1 MQWKGEMMA
10 MATRFGEGLGR
21 AFRDSTAEIRSL
33 VRATLSHACKDL
45 KASRQNA
52 DVGATQGALVGVII
66 LHTWMIA
73 VLTTKDSKDQTR
85 PYHTYL
91 YAHNQAPALK
101 NAHHIRT

>member
-1 MQWKGEMMA
+1 M
-10 MATRFGEGLGR
+10 
-21 AFRDSTAEIRSL
+21 
-33 VRATLSHACKDL
+33 
-45 KASRQNA
+45 
-52 DVGATQGALVGVII
+52 GVII